1 MATLE
6 KLARL
11 SEPSIQG
18 AQLVREIVGSA
29 KESLSRS
36 QRDYAAIYEIHP
48 KLGFLISDNQTQSK
62 LCASLVAGLTQHLS
76 DLETSV
82 AQRRQQAGELRRDM
96 AMVIELLKSR
106 EVVERE
112 FRCPPNVTGK
122 HTLYDH
128 IDQDAVDELSRRT
141 GEGLEE
147 LEAIA
152 ESDGARCRLAL
163 EEAGGAELQ
172 HSEDISVTWSAVG
185 DIKELVEESKR
196 AAAEIAQDSQSMD
209 HHCDQLRDTIR
220 DLEADERDTGDQL
233 LSLDDYNVLL
243 RDTNEIPMIVADLRE
258 VLSDIERRAEEI
270 NVRYLQYSAFYQE
283 NLRKFDAIARV
294 SAAVYKYVE
303 ATRESQ
309 TRYAQLLAD
318 VDSGLEDIWGLV
330 SWYRNFHSAYDS
342 LIAEVHRRRHAQKVL
357 FAAVEDMR
365 SRLDG
370 MYLEEMRLRT
380 VFVEKS
386 GPFLPS
392 DLCPFIQDPP
402 ASFVVEEAEGEGA
415 RNERF
420 ASVQSH
426 ETRYSKQASTTTGV
440 DSVV

>member
-18 AQLVREIVGSA
+18 AQLVREIVSSA
-29 KESLSRS
+29 EESLSQS
-36 QRDYAAIYEIHP
+36 ERDYAAIYEIHP

-62 LCASLVAGLTQHLS
+62 LCISLVDGLSQHLL
-76 DLETSV
+76 DLESSV
-82 AQRRQQAGELRRDM
+82 TQRRQQAGELRREM

-112 FRCPPNVTGK
+112 FRSPPNITGK

-147 LEAIA
+147 FEAVA
-152 ESDGARCRLAL
+152 ESDGARCKLAL
-163 EEAGGAELQ
+163 EEAGGVDL
-172 HSEDISVTWSAVG
+172 HNSEDISITWSAVSA
-185 DIKELVEESKR
+185 IRELVEGSKR
-196 AAAEIAQDSQSMD
+196 AAAEIAQDSRSMD

-220 DLEADERDTGDQL
+220 DLEADESDTGDQL

-243 RDTNEIPMIVADLRE
+243 RDTNEIPAIVEDLRE
-258 VLSDIERRAEEI
+258 VLADIQRRAEEI

-283 NLRKFDAIARV
+283 NLRKFAAIARI
-294 SAAVYKYVE
+294 SAAVAKYVE

-309 TRYAQLLAD
+309 ARYAELIAD
-318 VDSGLEDIWGLV
+318 IDSGLEDTWSLV

-342 LIAEVHRRRHAQKVL
+342 LIAEVHRRRQAQKVL
-357 FAAVEDMR
+357 YAAVEDMR

-380 VFVEKS
+380 TFVEKS

-402 ASFVVEEAEGEGA
+402 AGFVVEEVEGEGA
-415 RNERF
+415 RVDRF

-426 ETRYSKQASTTTGV
+426 ETRYSKQASTMGV
-440 DSVV
+440 DSRL

>member
-18 AQLVREIVGSA
+18 AQLVREIVSSA
-29 KESLSRS
+29 EESLSQS
-36 QRDYAAIYEIHP
+36 ERDYAAIYEIHP

-62 LCASLVAGLTQHLS
+62 LCISLVDGLSQHLL
-76 DLETSV
+76 DLESSV
-82 AQRRQQAGELRRDM
+82 TQRRQQAGELRREM

-112 FRCPPNVTGK
+112 FRSLPNITGK

-147 LEAIA
+147 FEAVA
-152 ESDGARCRLAL
+152 ESDGARCKLAL
-163 EEAGGAELQ
+163 EEAGGVDL
-172 HSEDISVTWSAVG
+172 HNSEDISITWSAVSA
-185 DIKELVEESKR
+185 IRELVEGSKR
-196 AAAEIAQDSQSMD
+196 AAAEIAQDSRSMD

-220 DLEADERDTGDQL
+220 DLEADESDTGDQL

-243 RDTNEIPMIVADLRE
+243 RDTNEIPAIVEDLRE
-258 VLSDIERRAEEI
+258 VLADIQRRAEEI

-283 NLRKFDAIARV
+283 NLRKFAAIARI
-294 SAAVYKYVE
+294 SAAVAKYVE

-309 TRYAQLLAD
+309 ARYAELIAD
-318 VDSGLEDIWGLV
+318 IDSGLEDTWSLV

-342 LIAEVHRRRHAQKVL
+342 LIAEVHRRRQAQKVL
-357 FAAVEDMR
+357 YAAVEDMR

-380 VFVEKS
+380 TFVEKS

-402 ASFVVEEAEGEGA
+402 AGFVVEEVEGEGA
-415 RNERF
+415 RVDRF

-426 ETRYSKQASTTTGV
+426 ETRYSKQASTMGV
-440 DSVV
+440 DSRL

>member
-18 AQLVREIVGSA
+18 ARLAREIVSSA
-29 KESLSRS
+29 KESLSQS

-48 KLGFLISDNQTQSK
+48 KLGFLIADNQVQAK
-62 LCASLVAGLTQHLS
+62 LCASLIDGLTLHLA
-76 DLETSV
+76 DIETSV
-82 AQRRQQAGELRRDM
+82 TQRRQQAGELRKDM

-128 IDQDAVDELSRRT
+128 IDQDAVDELSRMT

-147 LEAIA
+147 LEVIA
-152 ESDGARCRLAL
+152 ESDVARCKLAL
-163 EEAGGAELQ
+163 EEAGGAADL
-172 HSEDISVTWSAVG
+172 HDSEDISVTWSAVG
-185 DIKELVEESKR
+185 DIKELVEESGR

-220 DLEADERDTGDQL
+220 DLEADDSETGDRL

-243 RDTNEIPMIVADLRE
+243 RDTDEIPMIVADLRE
-258 VLSDIERRAEEI
+258 VLADIQRRAEEI

-283 NLRKFDAIARV
+283 NLRKFAAIARI
-294 SAAVYKYVE
+294 SAAVDKYVE

-309 TRYAQLLAD
+309 VRYVQLLAD
-318 VDSGLEDIWGLV
+318 IDSGLEDTWSLV

-380 VFVEKS
+380 GFVEKS

-402 ASFVVEEAEGEGA
+402 ASFVIEEAEGE
-415 RNERF
+415 R
-420 ASVQSH
+420 SH
-426 ETRYSKQASTTTGV
+426 QG
-440 DSVV
+440 

>member
-18 AQLVREIVGSA
+18 AQLAREIVSSA
-29 KESLSRS
+29 KESLSQS
-36 QRDYAAIYEIHP
+36 QQDYAAIYEIHP
-48 KLGFLISDNQTQSK
+48 KLGFLISDNQAQSK
-62 LCASLVAGLTQHLS
+62 LCASLVDGLAKHLV

-96 AMVIELLKSR
+96 TMVIELLKSR

-112 FRCPPNVTGK
+112 FRCPPNVAGK

-128 IDQDAVDELSRRT
+128 IDQDTVDELSRRI

-147 LEAIA
+147 LEAIS
-152 ESDGARCRLAL
+152 ESDGARCKVAL
-163 EEAGGAELQ
+163 EETGGVDFL
-172 HSEDISVTWSAVG
+172 HSEDISVTWGAVR
-185 DIKELVEESKR
+185 DIKGLVEESER

-209 HHCDQLRDTIR
+209 HHCNQLRDTIR
-220 DLEADERDTGDQL
+220 DLEADAGDRL

-243 RDTNEIPMIVADLRE
+243 RDTNEIPMIVEDLRE
-258 VLSDIERRAEEI
+258 VLADIQRRAEEI

-283 NLRKFDAIARV
+283 NLRKFAAIAQT
-294 SAAVYKYVE
+294 SAAVNKYVE
-303 ATRESQ
+303 ATRESHA
-309 TRYAQLLAD
+309 RYARLLAD
-318 VDSGLEDIWGLV
+318 VDSGLEDTWGLV
-330 SWYRNFHSAYDS
+330 SWYRSFHSAYDS

-380 VFVEKS
+380 GFVEKS

-415 RNERF
+415 RVERF

-426 ETRYSKQASTTTGV
+426 ETRYSKQASTMGA
-440 DSVV
+440 DSRL